1 MIAPSDILPEGYWVE
16 GSMLWSSERRR
27 VVFSKKQREL
37 RGWRDTPESEDLG
50 PRPVCSWNGDGIPA
64 DLLVHVARLD
74 KASRHGSPAVRRDA
88 LLELASIFR
97 G

>member
-27 VVFSKKQREL
+27 VVFSKKQRERMGG
-37 RGWRDTPESEDLG
+37 RGAPEELDLG
-50 PRPVCSWNGDGIPA
+50 PRPVASWNGSGIPA

-74 KASRHGSPAVRRDA
+74 MASRHGSPAVRRGA